1 MSIVKEKPQ
10 LDFVLK
16 AHPGVIGQEIEQKDR
31 HDDALKIYSCLKE
44 FETAN
49 FETLNPKMKFSI
61 QPGTYFIPSNTST
74 LSGKICKVEES
85 CFNFLQ
91 AAERS
96 RLNFNQLTESNSVV
110 TDRATEL
117 CSCPEAPEAPEA
129 RN

>member
-10 LDFVLK
+10 LDPVLK
-16 AHPGVIGQEIEQKDR
+16 AHPGAIGQEIEQKNR
-31 HDDALKIYSCLKE
+31 HDDALKLYSCLKE

-61 QPGTYFIPSNTST
+61 QSCTYPIPQNPSS
-74 LSGKICKVEES
+74 LSGKISTVEES
-85 CFNFLQ
+85 GFNFLQ

-96 RLNFNQLTESNSVV
+96 RLNFNQLTESHSVV
-110 TDRATEL
+110 TGRAPEL
-117 CSCPEAPEAPEA
+117 CSCPEAPES